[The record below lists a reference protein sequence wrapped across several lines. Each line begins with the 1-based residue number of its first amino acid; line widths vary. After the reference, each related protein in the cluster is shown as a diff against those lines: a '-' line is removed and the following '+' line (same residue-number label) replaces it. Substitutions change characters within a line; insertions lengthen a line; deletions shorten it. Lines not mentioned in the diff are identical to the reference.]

1 MPDQGAR
8 QLATD
13 GQERNQQALVKSE
26 TDEQRWREDDEDCEV
41 PRDRLAQLV
50 RIIESETIPKLV
62 LAHQT
67 EVALDDPPQEQ
78 EPGPAVSPEAV
89 RKLAGLVLSPDQQIA
104 LSYVRAL
111 RDMGIRREQLFLD
124 LLGPTARY
132 LGSLWDDDL
141 CDFTE
146 VTVGLCRLHQ
156 LVREMSPGFMRAGN
170 GRQVR
175 RALLA
180 PTPGEQHTFGLL
192 MVTEFFRREGWDVWG
207 GPSASHND
215 VLQVVNAEKFSVVG
229 FSVSCDDRLDEL
241 TQWIQTI
248 RNHSRNPEIGVLVGG
263 RVFVDNPQL
272 TREVGADA
280 TALDGRQAPLEAL
293 ELPRQLKRH

>member
-1 MPDQGAR
+1 MSERGAR
-8 QLATD
+8 HLAGED
-13 GQERNQQALVKSE
+13 RESGRYPLLKGGE
-26 TDEQRWREDDEDCEV
+26 TDEDRWREDDDDCEV

-50 RIIESETIPKLV
+50 RIIESETIPRLV
-62 LAHQT
+62 LAHQE
-67 EVALDDPPQEQ
+67 EVAVEDREA
-78 EPGPAVSPEAV
+78 EAGPVVDAESV
-89 RKLAGLVLSPDQQIA
+89 RELAALVLSPDQQLA
-104 LSYVRAL
+104 LTFVHSL
-111 RDMGIRREQLFLD
+111 RDKGVRRERLFLD

-132 LGSLWDDDL
+132 LGSLWEEDL

-156 LVREMSPGFMRAGN
+156 LVREMSPGFMRDGKGAE
-170 GRQVR
+170 VR

-180 PTPGEQHTFGLL
+180 PVPGEQHTFGLL

-207 GPSASHND
+207 GPSASHSD
-215 VLQVVNAEKFSVVG
+215 VLQVVNAEKFTVVG

-263 RVFVDNPQL
+263 RVFIDNPEL
-272 TREVGADA
+272 VREVGADA
-280 TALDGRQAPLEAL
+280 TALDGRQAPLQATG
-293 ELPRQLKRH
+293 LPRQLKRH

>member
-1 MPDQGAR
+1 MPGRGARHLAGDDQGPKHHP
-8 QLATD
+8 LA
-13 GQERNQQALVKSE
+13 KSGE
-26 TDEQRWREDDEDCEV
+26 TDEDRWREDDDDCEV

-50 RIIESETIPKLV
+50 RIIESETIPRLV
-62 LAHQT
+62 LAHKK
-67 EVALDDPPQEQ
+67 EVDLDDQQEHAG
-78 EPGPAVSPEAV
+78 PGVDPEAV
-89 RKLAGLVLSPDQQIA
+89 RELAALVLSPNQELA
-104 LSYVRAL
+104 LTYVRSM
-111 RDMGIRREQLFLD
+111 RDKGIRRERLFLD

-132 LGSLWDDDL
+132 LGSLWEDDL

-170 GRQVR
+170 GVEIK

-180 PTPGEQHTFGLL
+180 PVPGEQHTFGLL

-207 GPSASHND
+207 GPSASHSD
-215 VLQVVNAEKFSVVG
+215 VLQVVNSEKFSVVG

-241 TQWIQTI
+241 TEWIQTI
-248 RNHSRNPEIGVLVGG
+248 RNQSRNPEIGVLVGG
-263 RVFVDNPQL
+263 RVFIDNPEL
-272 TREVGADA
+272 VREVGADA

-293 ELPRQLKRH
+293 GLPRQLKRH